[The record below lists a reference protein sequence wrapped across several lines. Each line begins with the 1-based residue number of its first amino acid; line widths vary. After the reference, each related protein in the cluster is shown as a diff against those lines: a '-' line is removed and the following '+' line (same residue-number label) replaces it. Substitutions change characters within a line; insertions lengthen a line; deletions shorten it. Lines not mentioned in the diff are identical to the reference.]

1 VDVRRVP
8 ALIGGLAALALALG
22 ACSGDEGSGG
32 SDTVRAAPTEAEF
45 CGAMTDYRA
54 DFANADP
61 SDPAA
66 YVQALKSAV
75 ARLANVGTPDGVPAE
90 ARAGLDLTVE
100 RVTALPDTATAR
112 DLAALG
118 KVDKGQRRQLAAFD
132 DYVTDT
138 CR

>member
-8 ALIGGLAALALALG
+8 ALIGGVAALALVLAACGGDDGGDG
-22 ACSGDEGSGG
+22 ADAAR
-32 SDTVRAAPTEAEF
+32 TAPTEAEF

-54 DFANADP
+54 DAANADP
-61 SDPAA
+61 SDPTA
-66 YVQALKSAV
+66 YATALKTAV

-90 ARAGLDLTVE
+90 ARAGLDLTVS
-100 RVTALPDTATAR
+100 RVDALPEVATAE

-118 KVDKGQRRQLAAFD
+118 EVDRAQRKQLKAFD
-132 DYVTDT
+132 EYVRDT